1 MRLLRALTAATGLA
15 LALSQQSAAQGTRQ
29 FQDAWFWGLKMGATS
44 YSSAT
49 TSNGGAPLIG
59 AEWLITRTNGGLYVS
74 MDQAF
79 IKTTGSFR
87 DRDSLSVPYDRE
99 VGLNNLRRFTIAGMI
114 FPSQTRNL
122 HPYFGG
128 GFVLNQVGG
137 VALAGAPTPISTDS
151 IAAKKT
157 AFSPMFIGG
166 VQARFRPMSVFVQGA
181 ASPAQHTFF
190 YSNISTNQ
198 LAFSLE
204 FGIRYNVGSSIDRTR

>member
-15 LALSQQSAAQGTRQ
+15 LVLSQQSSAQDTRQ
-29 FQDAWFWGLKMGATS
+29 FKDAWFWGLKTGGTS

-74 MDQAF
+74 LDQAF

-87 DRDSLSVPYDRE
+87 DRDADSTYVRS

-114 FPSQTRNL
+114 FPAQTRNL
-122 HPYFGG
+122 HPYVGG

-137 VALAGAPTPISTDS
+137 VALTGAPTAISTDS
-151 IAAKKT
+151 ISAKKT

-166 VQARFRPMSVFVQGA
+166 VQARFKPMSVFVQGS

-198 LAFSLE
+198 LAFALE
-204 FGIRYNVGSSIDRTR
+204 FGIRYNVGSSIDRDR

>member
-1 MRLLRALTAATGLA
+1 MRFLRALTVATGLA
-15 LALSQQSAAQGTRQ
+15 LVLSQQSPAQGTRQ
-29 FQDAWFWGLKMGATS
+29 FKDAWFWGLKLGGTS

-59 AEWLITRTNGGLYVS
+59 AEWLITRTNGGLYLS
-74 MDQAF
+74 LDQAF

-87 DRDSLSVPYDRE
+87 DRDSLSVPYDRT
-99 VGLNNLRRFTIAGMI
+99 VGLNNLRRFTVAGMI
-114 FPSQTRNL
+114 FPAQTRNL
-122 HPYFGG
+122 HPYAGA

-137 VALAGAPTPISTDS
+137 VALAGSPTAISQDS
-151 IAAKKT
+151 ISAKKT
-157 AFSPMFIGG
+157 AFSPTFIGG
-166 VQARFRPMSVFVQGA
+166 VQARFRPASVFVQGT

-204 FGIRYNVGSSIDRTR
+204 FGVRYNVGTSIDRAR